1 MMRNAGVEGN
11 HAALPSPMG
20 DGSGQ
25 KKEVDNRKS
34 LAYSIPNSVQTMGVR
49 SQALCGR
56 VPLNSNGSSPYRVG
70 KNERFCTL

>member
-49 SQALCGR
+49 SQLANDNPHVVAVDKDLPRAG
-56 VPLNSNGSSPYRVG
+56 
-70 KNERFCTL
+70 